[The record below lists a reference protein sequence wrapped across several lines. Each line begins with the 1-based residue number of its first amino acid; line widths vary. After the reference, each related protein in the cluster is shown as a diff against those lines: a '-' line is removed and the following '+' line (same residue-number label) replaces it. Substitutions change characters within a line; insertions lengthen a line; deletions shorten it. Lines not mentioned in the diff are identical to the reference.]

1 MMESDKS
8 LDVAVEIKVPLD
20 HGSHQALYQQI
31 ADRIW
36 HDVVEGT
43 LAPGQRLPTVRQ
55 LAVNLGVHLDTVS
68 RAYQQLER
76 LGVVRRQPG
85 AGTVVGLNASRQS
98 ELEQQKRLDEICRTA
113 LQDAELI
120 GASIDD
126 VMGLLSEIR
135 RGDSPARKSTL
146 RCSCF
151 PSGEENRRP
160 PARPTTPGIRCRR
173 SRPA

>member
-1 MMESDKS
+1 MASDKS
-8 LDVAVEIKVPLD
+8 LDVAVEIKMSLD
-20 HGSHQALYQQI
+20 HGSRTALYQQI

-36 HDVVEGT
+36 SDVIEGA
-43 LAPGQRLPTVRQ
+43 LEPGQRMPTVRQ

-76 LGVVRRQPG
+76 LGVVHSRPR
-85 AGTVVGLNASRQS
+85 AGTFVGLNASRQT
-98 ELEQQKRLDEICRTA
+98 ELEQQKRLDEICRAA

-135 RGDSPARKSTL
+135 RGDSPARRST
-146 RCSCF
+146 
-151 PSGEENRRP
+151 
-160 PARPTTPGIRCRR
+160 
-173 SRPA
+173 